1 MQMGYLAQ
9 AQPSPW
15 TWTLAHAPVSA
26 HLDLPPFGRISV
38 AGAVFAARVAMS
50 SERQYGW
57 MWVEACE
64 VLDRA
69 ERLQRQFLR
78 YQGRGVDG
86 ATWEPPVDIQET
98 ADGLI
103 LLFAL
108 PGVVADEIS
117 LRLEPTELIVSA
129 MRPLKLSSP
138 DAVIRRLEIPHGR
151 FFRRIP
157 LAGVPLKL
165 TASRYENGCLE
176 VRLTRDAR
184 EIESQERER

>member
-1 MQMGYLAQ
+1 
-9 AQPSPW
+9 
-15 TWTLAHAPVSA
+15 
-26 HLDLPPFGRISV
+26 
-38 AGAVFAARVAMS
+38 MS

-78 YQGRGVDG
+78 YLGRGTDAAV
-86 ATWEPPVDIQET
+86 WEPPVDIQET
-98 ADGLI
+98 VDGLI

-108 PGVVADEIS
+108 PGVVPEEIS
-117 LRLEPTELIVSA
+117 LSLEPTELVVSA
-129 MRPLKLSSP
+129 MRPLKLGSA

-151 FFRRIP
+151 FLRRIP
-157 LAGVPLKL
+157 LTGVPLRL

-176 VRLTRDAR
+176 VRLTRGAG
-184 EIESQERER
+184 QEKER

>member
-1 MQMGYLAQ
+1 
-9 AQPSPW
+9 
-15 TWTLAHAPVSA
+15 
-26 HLDLPPFGRISV
+26 
-38 AGAVFAARVAMS
+38 MS

-78 YQGRGVDG
+78 YVGRGADAAV
-86 ATWEPPVDIQET
+86 WEPPVDIQES

-103 LLFAL
+103 LVFAL
-108 PGVVADEIS
+108 PGVAAEDIS
-117 LRLEPTELIVSA
+117 LTIEPAELTLSA
-129 MRPLKLSSP
+129 RRPLKLSSAE
-138 DAVIRRLEIPHGR
+138 AVIRRLEIPHGR

-157 LAGVPLKL
+157 LAGLPLKL

-176 VRLTRDAR
+176 VRLGR
-184 EIESQERER
+184 EAPQDGER